1 MTAFAGNDELL
12 AFLHHEPEA
21 YRVRSTFNYTGWW
34 FTSSQGVISVGF
46 GKADWTGSFRAVS
59 LSILCF

>member
-1 MTAFAGNDELL
+1 MTVFAGDDELF

-21 YRVRSTFNYTGWW
+21 YRVRSTFTYTGWW

-46 GKADWTGSFRAVS
+46 GKAD
-59 LSILCF
+59 